1 MRKLILW
8 LVFLFLIKIAS
19 ADIVL
24 TEVMY
29 NPTQA
34 SDTDLEWIE
43 IYNNGAESVDLSS
56 WKIDGN
62 NFEDFLIL
70 SGEFVV
76 IAREL
81 VDGTDTDLDSFESV
95 YGNGDSIW
103 NSSDENFRAFDG
115 DFSLTD
121 IDLVNLTDGV
131 YFEVLEYNSSFG
143 GNGNGFSIEKI
154 DVNKENTFDN
164 WKESSISGGSPGWGN
179 VVKEGAS
186 VLSVDVEITGTKPLL
201 SLINITDDS
210 NDNGVQIRP
219 KLNSNKSI
227 VVNVLVNSSLGIG
240 NVSKLTGELNGNLVE
255 FTRAYDLDSVSGI
268 FNGNLEIEYFK
279 LPGNY
284 TLNISAVDKFN
295 ETNELLVD
303 FEYLSLLAISLDKG
317 SINFGKIEPGKVS
330 GTQNIKIV
338 NLGNLDV
345 DLEIYSSNLESGQ
358 NKINASNLEYENEGL
373 WKSLDY
379 RPRLFEFNL
388 TTGNDPG
395 KNLAFKLNVPA
406 STKPSV
412 YAGSVS
418 IVGVQR

>member
-121 IDLVNLTDGV
+121 IYLVNLT
-131 YFEVLEYNSSFG
+131 YPQEV
-143 GNGNGFSIEKI
+143 
-154 DVNKENTFDN
+154 
-164 WKESSISGGSPGWGN
+164 
-179 VVKEGAS
+179 
-186 VLSVDVEITGTKPLL
+186 
-201 SLINITDDS
+201 
-210 NDNGVQIRP
+210 
-219 KLNSNKSI
+219 
-227 VVNVLVNSSLGIG
+227 
-240 NVSKLTGELNGNLVE
+240 
-255 FTRAYDLDSVSGI
+255 
-268 FNGNLEIEYFK
+268 
-279 LPGNY
+279 
-284 TLNISAVDKFN
+284 
-295 ETNELLVD
+295 
-303 FEYLSLLAISLDKG
+303 
-317 SINFGKIEPGKVS
+317 
-330 GTQNIKIV
+330 
-338 NLGNLDV
+338 
-345 DLEIYSSNLESGQ
+345 
-358 NKINASNLEYENEGL
+358 
-373 WKSLDY
+373 
-379 RPRLFEFNL
+379 
-388 TTGNDPG
+388 
-395 KNLAFKLNVPA
+395 
-406 STKPSV
+406 
-412 YAGSVS
+412 
-418 IVGVQR
+418 

>member
-43 IYNNGAESVDLSS
+43 IYNNGTESVDLSS

-268 FNGNLEIEYFK
+268 FNGNLEIEYNRANQTGPK
-279 LPGNY
+279 LSDVRLGEKVEDSKKGLENFLKENTFLVEVKKRRHIYFAKNVKVHLDIEVNGLEGPFLEIEAIDSDGKLGVETIKKQCEEYQN
-284 TLNISAVDKFN
+284 LFGIKSEQLISDSYS
-295 ETNELLVD
+295 D
-303 FEYLSLLAISLDKG
+303 MLLAKE
-317 SINFGKIEPGKVS
+317 K
-330 GTQNIKIV
+330 
-338 NLGNLDV
+338 
-345 DLEIYSSNLESGQ
+345 
-358 NKINASNLEYENEGL
+358 
-373 WKSLDY
+373 
-379 RPRLFEFNL
+379 R
-388 TTGNDPG
+388 
-395 KNLAFKLNVPA
+395 
-406 STKPSV
+406 
-412 YAGSVS
+412 
-418 IVGVQR
+418 